1 VGTVIQPR
9 FIRGLTL
16 SVDFYSIRIED
27 AIAAVSAQDIV
38 NTCYDNDTFP
48 NQFCA
53 LFSRNGPNSGP
64 TTFGFNF
71 LRQTQINFGRIETSG
86 IDATLD
92 YRFSLGANN
101 FGINVVANWTEKLNR
116 FFDPVNRN
124 LVNPGLKETGAP
136 EWSGVGS
143 FTWNRGAFTL
153 NYSLQ
158 YIGRQAVASAIQIER
173 IDREF
178 GPAGMAPEYWVHNL
192 AATVDVQKNFSI
204 TAGVNNL
211 TDKEPFIASSA
222 YPVSG
227 IGRTVF
233 VGVRANF

>member
-1 VGTVIQPR
+1 M
-9 FIRGLTL
+9 
-16 SVDFYSIRIED
+16 
-27 AIAAVSAQDIV
+27 
-38 NTCYDNDTFP
+38 
-48 NQFCA
+48 
-53 LFSRNGPNSGP
+53 
-64 TTFGFNF
+64 
-71 LRQTQINFGRIETSG
+71 
-86 IDATLD
+86 
-92 YRFSLGANN
+92 
-101 FGINVVANWTEKLNR
+101 VANWTEKLNR

-136 EWSGVGS
+136 EWSGVGT
-143 FTWNRGAFTL
+143 FTWNRGPILL

-173 IDREF
+173 IAPEF

-192 AATVDVQKNFSI
+192 AATLDVQKNFSI

-227 IGRTVF
+227 IGRTIF